1 MKIAIFSDIH
11 HGLALNDPI
20 FHKINLDFYDWFL
33 TQCIDNNV
41 SEIWCLGDVFH
52 NRKEIN
58 LPTLKN
64 AHECLDKLK
73 RFRIKMITGNHDAF
87 YLENS
92 TVHSLDV
99 FKNWPNI
106 DVIDEESDYTLDG
119 KVFKFIP
126 WVGKQYQQ
134 IVEPCD
140 CALVHMELV
149 GFEMNGTVALHGTSP
164 TIFENCPLVLS
175 GHFHKFQDKQLK
187 NTRIY
192 YTGSPYQHNW
202 GELEKKYIHILDTS
216 DMSLIQIENDVSPKH
231 YYITSEKDY
240 DKISGNFVKVLVDS
254 DETEKKYKEVF
265 DKTRPLDIKFERK
278 VKDEI
283 QTEIITD
290 FKNVEIFPMIIEFI
304 DSLNE
309 DLDIKDDVKKKNE
322 KIYTKNFK
330 N

>member
-20 FHKINLDFYDWFL
+20 FHKINLEFYDWFL
-33 TQCIDNNV
+33 TQCVDNNV
-41 SEIWCLGDVFH
+41 AEIWCLGDVFH

-106 DVIDEESDYTLDG
+106 DVIDEESNYTLDG

-134 IVEPCD
+134 IIEPCD

-164 TIFENCPLVLS
+164 TIFQNCPLVIS
-175 GHFHKFQDKQLK
+175 GHFHAHQDTKLK
-187 NTRIY
+187 NVRIY

-216 DMSLIQIENDVSPKH
+216 DMNLRKIENDISPKH
-231 YYITSEKDY
+231 QHIYSRQDIDSID
-240 DKISGNFVKVLVDS
+240 GNFVKIHID
-254 DETEKKYKEVF
+254 
-265 DKTRPLDIKFERK
+265 DIKDEEYFREILEGKNPLNVSFDRVVDDGERSI
-278 VKDEI
+278 VVN
-283 QTEIITD
+283 D
-290 FKNVEIFPMIIEFI
+290 FKNVDVSQIVEEFI
-304 DSLNE
+304 LTLNE
-309 DLDIKDDVKKKNE
+309 TGVVKESVLE
-322 KIYTKNFK
+322 KHRHIYQIHSS
-330 N
+330 